1 MSNQELAN
9 SPFVMRIDMQIKRH
23 ILLASP
29 ERCVQPSPGGLDQ
42 FVIQNPLTIE
52 LFIVPSIEARDYRS
66 HHSAIPR

>member
-1 MSNQELAN
+1 
-9 SPFVMRIDMQIKRH
+9 VKIKRH

-42 FVIQNPLTIE
+42 FLIQKPLTIE

-66 HHSAIPR
+66 HHFATPQ